1 MGNET
6 SCGVIKIGNIRV
18 KMFDSVIRT
27 LCNVRHVLDMRN
39 NLISLET
46 LDSND
51 FNNKSSN
58 GVMKVRKG
66 VMTVMK
72 GQKLEGNICKLMGT
86 TIVGGVGTIEHDLDS
101 TTL

>member
-1 MGNET
+1 MGNDT
-6 SCGVIKIGNIRV
+6 SCRVIKIGNIRV

-51 FNNKSSN
+51 FN
-58 GVMKVRKG
+58 
-66 VMTVMK
+66 
-72 GQKLEGNICKLMGT
+72 
-86 TIVGGVGTIEHDLDS
+86 
-101 TTL
+101 